1 MRHWLIKSEPS
12 AYPWSQLLLDGKTA
26 WTGVRN
32 PTARLNMLAMA
43 VGDLCLFY
51 HSNEG
56 KEVVGIARVVGTAYR
71 DPTADEDRWVCVDVA
86 PVSALERTVTLA
98 MFKADTALSATQLVK
113 QSRLS
118 VAALTPEEY
127 ARVLEFGRGSA
138 G

>member
-1 MRHWLIKSEPS
+1 MRHWLIKSEPT
-12 AYPWSQLLLDGKTA
+12 AYPWTQLVADGKTS
-26 WTGVRN
+26 WTGIRN
-32 PTARLNMLAMA
+32 NAARLHMLAMA

-56 KEVVGIARVVGTAYR
+56 KEVVGIAKVVGTAYR

-86 PVSALERTVTLA
+86 PVSALEKPVTLA